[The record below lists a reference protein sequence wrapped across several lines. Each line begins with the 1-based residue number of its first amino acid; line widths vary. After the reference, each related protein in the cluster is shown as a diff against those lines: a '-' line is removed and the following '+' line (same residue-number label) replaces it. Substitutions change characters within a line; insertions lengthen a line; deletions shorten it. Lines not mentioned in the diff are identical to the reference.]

1 MKQAKNIVWILVY
14 ILAAQLPTAAAQ
26 SPATEPKLEMAGIS
40 PYRIKVTFDKT
51 SHLIFPRA
59 IRYVDLGSDFLVAGK
74 AENADN
80 VLRVKAAVRE
90 FKAETNFSVITE
102 DGNFYNFNVAY
113 SDSPSTLNYDIRL
126 LSEKNQL
133 PEKTNEVQLEELGF
147 DSPYLAAAVMETI
160 YQVNERKVRHIGTRD
175 EGIRFLLKGIYIRNG
190 KYYFH
195 TELTNMTYVPFAI
208 DFISFKIVDKKV
220 VKRTVIQENPL
231 SPLRMFR
238 PLGTVGGKSTERNIF
253 MLEQFTLNN
262 GKVLLIS
269 IHEKNGGRHQ
279 TIRIGNSDL
288 IHARPTDQL
297 RNDYSPHK

>member
-1 MKQAKNIVWILVY
+1 MKQAKNIVWILMYV
-14 ILAAQLPTAAAQ
+14 LGVQLTTAAAQ
-26 SPATEPKLEMAGIS
+26 SPAKENAVEMAGIS

-59 IRYVDLGSDFLVAGK
+59 IRYVDLGSDYLVAGN

-80 VLRVKAAVRE
+80 VLRVKAAIRE
-90 FKAETNFSVITE
+90 FTAETNFSVITD

-113 SDSPSTLNYDIRL
+113 SDSPTTLNYDIRM
-126 LSEKNQL
+126 LSEKTV
-133 PEKTNEVQLEELGF
+133 PKETSEVQLEELGF

-160 YQVNERKVRHIGTRD
+160 YRVNERKVRHIGTRD

-288 IHARPTDQL
+288 IHARPTEKL
-297 RNDYSPHK
+297 EEYTPNK